1 MGYNFYITRAPDWF
15 DNAESR
21 IALEDWLSYVAS
33 DPEMRLDN
41 FAEADTSD
49 GTLRS
54 ENVGLVVWTAYS
66 HHDSAGNMAWFDYQN
81 GNIVVKNPDEEI
93 IAKLLRIAASLA
105 ARVQGDEGEFYS
117 ESLQRYLSPSRAFD
131 RKNKPWWKRLLSR

>member
-1 MGYNFYITRAPDWF
+1 
-15 DNAESR
+15 
-21 IALEDWLSYVAS
+21 
-33 DPEMRLDN
+33 MRLDN

-49 GTLRS
+49 GTLRY
-54 ENVGLVVWTAYS
+54 ENIGLVVWTAYS
-66 HHDSAGNMAWFDYQN
+66 HHASAGNMAWFDYQN

-105 ARVQGDEGEFYS
+105 ARVQGDEGEFYP